1 MKISLVNLENSAYR
15 QLFSLVLC
23 LQSNDVSCNQTLR
36 AQYHHIYERRESFSC
51 IWLDEFRWFMYFI
64 RTFNITTQSAKSRI
78 TLHLM
83 KIFVM
88 SAFLVDVIMISSNA
102 FKSEI
107 LFSGCFWLHGWRL
120 SLGTYI
126 VICYKY
132 SNIVYLF
139 YSYA

>member
-1 MKISLVNLENSAYR
+1 MRISLVNLENSAYR

-107 LFSGCFWLHGWRL
+107 LFSGCFGRRL
-120 SLGTYI
+120 SLGIYI
-126 VICYKY
+126 VIYYKY